1 MSPPLGFGRANV
13 YCDRCGLNFLPKQ
26 SVCTR
31 CKRVPTR
38 YWFQFMSLVT
48 IFAAVLSNTLLGL
61 FLLPRLAMA
70 NHGRILFRGWYWFDQ
85 QFALYGWVPLA
96 IGLLVWDYFVWK
108 EARPKVKGWFTR
120 KLLTFSLAA
129 GVAPLLPWW
138 IPAGQPPGQ
147 FLAMI
152 GRHPGVPVMMA
163 WGVVLLVTI
172 ILCIDPESRDY
183 LLGHG
188 RTLSIV
194 STSMLLLVLTMTVVG
209 WSLMS
214 Y

>member
-1 MSPPLGFGRANV
+1 V

-48 IFAAVLSNTLLGL
+48 VLVAVLCNTFLGL
-61 FLLPRLAMA
+61 FLLPRLATG
-70 NHGRILFRGWYWFDQ
+70 NHSRLMFRAWYWFDLKI
-85 QFALYGWVPLA
+85 ALYGWVPLA
-96 IGLLVWDYFVWK
+96 LALLAWDYFVWK

-129 GVAPLLPWW
+129 GIAPMLPWW
-138 IPAGQPPGQ
+138 IPAGQPPSE
-147 FLAMI
+147 FFAMI
-152 GRHPGVPVMMA
+152 SKYPGVPALLA
-163 WGVVLLVTI
+163 WGVVLTVAIL
-172 ILCIDPESRDY
+172 LCIDPESRDY

-188 RTLSIV
+188 RMLSIV
-194 STSMLLLVLTMTVVG
+194 SNGLMLLLLGLTVAG
-209 WSLMS
+209 WALT